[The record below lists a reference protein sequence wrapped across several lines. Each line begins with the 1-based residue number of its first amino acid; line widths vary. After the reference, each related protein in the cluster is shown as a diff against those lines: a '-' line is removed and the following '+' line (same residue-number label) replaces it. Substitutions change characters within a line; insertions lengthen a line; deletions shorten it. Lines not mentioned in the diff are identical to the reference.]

1 MTQIIAGVQPP
12 LPSNKIPDIFE
23 RRGRVYTGYQK
34 LKNKKKRNG
43 KSVSISL
50 INALQKMKS

>member
-1 MTQIIAGVQPP
+1 MTQIIAGLQPP

-50 INALQKMKS
+50 INALQKM